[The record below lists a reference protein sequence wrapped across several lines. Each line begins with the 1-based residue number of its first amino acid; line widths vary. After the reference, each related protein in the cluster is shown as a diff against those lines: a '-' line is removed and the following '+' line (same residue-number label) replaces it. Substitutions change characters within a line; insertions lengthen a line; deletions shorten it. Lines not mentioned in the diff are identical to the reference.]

1 MIKGSNK
8 NKRETIQLRLMD
20 RKNRRLM
27 EEKALQE
34 AMEKELKG
42 KMGKHKKYKPMS
54 VRQELNFENMFGG
67 NTIKKNKLAKK

>member
-8 NKRETIQLRLMD
+8 NKRDTIQLRLMD

-67 NTIKKNKLAKK
+67 NLIKKNKLAKK